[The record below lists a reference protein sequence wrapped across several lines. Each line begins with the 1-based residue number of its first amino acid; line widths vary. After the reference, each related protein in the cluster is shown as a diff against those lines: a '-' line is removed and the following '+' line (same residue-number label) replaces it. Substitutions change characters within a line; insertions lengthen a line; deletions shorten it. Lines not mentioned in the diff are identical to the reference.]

1 MLLLQIFCIFVYCM
15 MELKELNKNSKDIEL
30 VKQLYVEAFPKVE
43 RIPFDALLLLQERAD
58 IKFLGFYDENGQ
70 FKGLTYT
77 YHHDDLSWLFYFA
90 VMPSE
95 RGKGIGTKILQR
107 LLEKYKDERLMI
119 DIEDV
124 DQPADNSLQRKKRYE
139 FYKRMGFVDYGLRKK
154 WPGITYNIMSCGGRV
169 TSDEYDKIVN
179 EFWDLL
185 QLTGD

>member
-1 MLLLQIFCIFVYCM
+1 MSVLLLQIFCIFVYCM
-15 MELKELNKNSKDIEL
+15 MEIKELNKNSKDIEL

-124 DQPADNSLQRKKRYE
+124 D
-139 FYKRMGFVDYGLRKK
+139 
-154 WPGITYNIMSCGGRV
+154 
-169 TSDEYDKIVN
+169 
-179 EFWDLL
+179 
-185 QLTGD
+185 

>member
-15 MELKELNKNSKDIEL
+15 MEIKELNKNSKDIEL

-43 RIPFDALLLLQERAD
+43 RLPFDALLLLQERAD
-58 IKFLGFYDENGQ
+58 VRFLGFYDENGQ

-77 YHHDDLSWLFYFA
+77 YHHDELSWLFYFA

-95 RGKGIGTKILQR
+95 RGKGIGTKIIQR
-107 LLEKYKDERLMI
+107 LLERYKDERLMI
-119 DIEDV
+119 DIEDA
-124 DQPADNSLQRKKRYE
+124 DQPAANSLQRKKRYE

-169 TSDEYDKIVN
+169 TLDDYDKITN
-179 EFWDLL
+179 EFWGFL
-185 QLTGD
+185 QPTND